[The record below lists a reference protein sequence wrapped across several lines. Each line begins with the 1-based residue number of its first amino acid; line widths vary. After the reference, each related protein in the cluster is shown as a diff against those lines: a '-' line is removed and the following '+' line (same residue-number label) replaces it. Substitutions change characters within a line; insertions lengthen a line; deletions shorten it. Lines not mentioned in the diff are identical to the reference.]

1 MKGYYKLKI
10 WLNIL
15 SFMNYATSAA
25 VYLQYWSLNE
35 DVKKWR
41 KKFPEALMTL
51 YLICGL
57 TLLLNAICNL
67 MAAFYLTILL
77 SYEAN
82 QHPAV
87 DEMRNLIGYKPKK
100 IESQPWKPWK

>member
-1 MKGYYKLKI
+1 MEQLKKKTWSFNINIHEIINIVNKLYR
-10 WLNIL
+10 L
-15 SFMNYATSAA
+15 
-25 VYLQYWSLNE
+25 
-35 DVKKWR
+35 
-41 KKFPEALMTL
+41 TL

-100 IESQPWKPWK
+100 IESQP